1 MNIANHVQQTE
12 GPMGKRLTELAI
24 VNSLFKAMFSHTD
37 KIPDYYNIYICNLRL
52 ASFIYDRFRHC
63 SREICQRI
71 SLAKKEIL

>member
-37 KIPDYYNIYICNLRL
+37 KIPDY
-52 ASFIYDRFRHC
+52 
-63 SREICQRI
+63 
-71 SLAKKEIL
+71 